1 MSTPPI
7 TAAGSAPTPSL
18 FPPSAKPYFLA
29 ELFCGRAVL
38 SQACGRVGL
47 AACGIGFHKVP
58 LCSGRAL
65 CLDLS
70 LAWAQSLALELIKC
84 TQSAAIAWITPPSGT
99 LSRARD
105 RPIKSVWASAGVPA
119 APPLRSCSLPEGL
132 SEAKDDPRLG
142 AQLRSANVLVHF
154 CFRVLEACKEL
165 SRPWYVVNPA
175 NSYLWDF
182 GEWQGF
188 GYVDV
193 NIAQCAYGGPRPNPL
208 RIRCCNDWLVPL
220 RASCPGGHAH
230 LPWRPTFVKGRFEGF
245 GTAQA
250 KGLPLALA
258 AKIAEI
264 LKSKSGSPSC
274 KPEGLAGAA
283 IVMAKAATAG
293 SDENKKRVAKANAAA
308 SWQSRGRR
316 LEQVVGEYRQ
326 IVTINMEKG
335 QCAGLTKRCR
345 FERAKRVGGRTIPKD
360 SQVLA
365 ISTEGGFQGTREVTI
380 GIPWTPLEFFAEA
393 RKVVHPFAGLAVPK
407 TVALAVFECVTKG
420 PSAIK
425 EMREAFFRHWEK
437 VAKELEPEEKTLA
450 ESLHEDVRPFAT
462 KKRPLLTRALLRAA
476 NFPAADLVFDFIT
489 RGAPMF
495 GRFPPSGVF
504 PRRLHEASVSVE
516 QLTKAAK
523 WARPALLG
531 SKVSS
536 MDAEA
541 QKVLWEKTLDEIE
554 RKECKGPFTAEQL
567 DERHPGGWISAK
579 RFGVPQKGS
588 WRAVDDYSIF
598 GQNASSHTEETV
610 DTDGPDEIIGTSK
623 VWARALQSKTFILRL
638 DDGTI
643 LQGTRHEELDS
654 EEARALLARII
665 DLERAYKQ
673 MARPP
678 HEAHLA
684 IFALMTSEGEWQF
697 FESTAL
703 GFGARNAVFGF
714 NLPARAIRHILNV
727 CLWVPA
733 THFFDDYSQID
744 AAPFSDDSCRAVERL
759 LDLLGWSYKNS
770 PEDLKPA
777 AAAFSPL
784 GVAVDLSTP
793 GVAVISNTPKRKA
806 KILTEANRLCDLVD
820 VPSPD
825 VQALIGV
832 CQYSEAQTSGR
843 TGALALR
850 AVRRAE
856 DKSGHSRNIELK
868 EAIRHLAEHV
878 QASEPRCIC
887 LTRSEW
893 PVILLTDASFD
904 GGSSG
909 FGAIIFDPRQGGFE
923 FFGGLFTESTIDH
936 WQRDGGADGLE
947 ETARKEQIICQAELA
962 VVPMAFRTWP
972 SILRNREVLV
982 FVDNEPAKDALI
994 NGISASWASAVM
1006 VRETRRMSAALAMA
1020 PWFDRVASP
1029 SNLADDP
1036 SRGRFQR
1043 LLDLGAARVAPKEI
1057 PELSIFVRDM

>member
-1 MSTPPI
+1 MPTPSIEAAGCTSTPPF
-7 TAAGSAPTPSL
+7 APP
-18 FPPSAKPYFLA
+18 FAKPYFLA
-29 ELFCGRAVL
+29 ELFCGRAAL
-38 SQACGRVGL
+38 SQACSRFGL

-58 LCSGRAL
+58 SCSGRAL

-70 LAWAQSLALELIKC
+70 LAWAQDLALELIQC

-105 RPIKSVWASAGVPA
+105 RPIKSTWSSAGVPA

-132 SEAKDDPRLG
+132 VEARDDPRLG

-154 CFRVLEACKEL
+154 CFKVIRACQDL
-165 SRPWYVVNPA
+165 ARPWYVTNPA

-182 GEWQGF
+182 VGWRGF
-188 GYVDV
+188 SFVDV
-193 NIAQCAYGGPRPNPL
+193 DIAQCAYGGPRPNPM
-208 RIRCCNDWLVPL
+208 RIRCSNDWLVQL
-220 RASCPGGHAH
+220 RATCPGGHTH
-230 LPWRPTFVKGRFEGF
+230 LPWKPSFVKGRFEGF
-245 GTAQA
+245 GTAHA
-250 KGLPLALA
+250 KGLPAALALR
-258 AKIAEI
+258 IAEI
-264 LKSKSGSPSC
+264 LKDKSGSPDC
-274 KPEGLAGAA
+274 RPEGLAGAA
-283 IVMAKAATAG
+283 MVMARAAAAG
-293 SDENKKRVAKANAAA
+293 SDANKKRVAKANAAA

-316 LEQVVGEYRQ
+316 LGQVIDEFRQ
-326 IVTINMEKG
+326 TVTINMAES
-335 QCAGLTKRCR
+335 QCAGLVKRAR
-345 FERAKRVGGRTIPKD
+345 FGSARRVSARTIPKD

-365 ISTEGGFQGTREVTI
+365 ISSEGGLQGTREVTI

-393 RKVVHPFAGLAVPK
+393 KKVVHPFAGLAVPR
-407 TVALAVFECVTKG
+407 TVALAVFECVTRG
-420 PSAIK
+420 PSAIRD
-425 EMREAFFRHWEK
+425 MREKFFRHWEK
-437 VAKELEPEEKTLA
+437 VAVELEPEERALA
-450 ESLHEDVRPFAT
+450 ETLHEDVRPFAIM
-462 KKRPLLTRALLRAA
+462 KRPLLTRALLRAA
-476 NFPAADLVFDFIT
+476 NFPAADLVFDFLT
-489 RGAPMF
+489 KGAPMF

-531 SKVSS
+531 SKVPL
-536 MDAEA
+536 DAEV
-541 QKVLWEKTLDEIE
+541 QKVLWDKTLDEVN
-554 RKECKGPFTAEQL
+554 RKECRGPFTAEQL

-588 WRAVDDYSIF
+588 WRPVDDYSIF

-610 DTDGPDEIIGTSK
+610 DTDGPDEIIGTAK
-623 VWARALQSKTFILRL
+623 VWSRALQSKTFTLRL

-643 LQGTRHEELDS
+643 LQGTRHEELDA

-684 IFALMTSEGEWQF
+684 IFALMTGEGEWKF
-697 FESTAL
+697 FEGTAL

-714 NLPARAIRHILNV
+714 NLPARAIRHVLNV

-733 THFFDDYSQID
+733 THFFDDYSQVD
-744 AAPFSDDSCRAVERL
+744 AAPFSEDSCRTVERL
-759 LDLLGWSYKNS
+759 LTLLGWSYKS
-770 PEDLKPA
+770 GPEDLKPA

-784 GVAVDLSTP
+784 GVAVDLSSP
-793 GVAVISNTPKRKA
+793 GIAVVSNTPKRKA
-806 KILTEANRLCDLVD
+806 KILSEADRLCDMPE

-825 VQALIGV
+825 VQSLIGV

-850 AVRRAE
+850 TVRRAA
-856 DKSGHSRNIELK
+856 DRSGPTRDQELK

-878 QASEPRCIC
+878 QASVPRRIC
-887 LTRSEW
+887 LFRTER

-909 FGAIIFDPRQGGFE
+909 FGAIIFDPRHGDFE
-923 FFGGLFTESTIDH
+923 FFGGLFAERTIDH
-936 WQRDGGADGLE
+936 WQRDGGTEGEDG
-947 ETARKEQIICQAELA
+947 AKRKEQIICQAELA
-962 VVPMAFRTWP
+962 VVPMAFSTWQ
-972 SILRNREVLV
+972 SMLRDREVLV

-994 NGISASWASAVM
+994 NGISSSFESAFM
-1006 VRETRRMSAALAMA
+1006 VRETRRMSAALAIA

-1036 SRGRFQR
+1036 SRGHFER
-1043 LLDLGAARVAPKEI
+1043 LLKLGAVRVAPKEI
-1057 PELSIFVRDM
+1057 PELSIFVL